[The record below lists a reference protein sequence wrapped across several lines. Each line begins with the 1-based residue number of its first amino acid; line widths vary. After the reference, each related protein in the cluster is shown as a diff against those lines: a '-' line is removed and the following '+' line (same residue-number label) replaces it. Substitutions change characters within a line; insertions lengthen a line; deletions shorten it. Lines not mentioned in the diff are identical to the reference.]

1 MWKATLL
8 SLAVVLGTVQGI
20 ELPQE
25 AVVTIDLMVD
35 IHALQVPTEMD

>member
-20 ELPQE
+20 E
-25 AVVTIDLMVD
+25 AVVSIDLMVD